1 MTQNTTEETPQ
12 EKPPHMTQDEKWL
25 AIDDYI
31 VESFLDEDPVL
42 EAAQA
47 ACDAAGLPQIQVA
60 PLQGKFLMMLARALN
75 ALKILEVGTLG
86 GYSTIWL
93 ARGLAD
99 DGHVTTLE
107 LDPQHAEV
115 AERNFEMAGLKDRI
129 TVRQGP
135 ALESMAALHAEDA
148 GPFDLVFIDADKP
161 STPDY
166 FEWAVKLSRPGSFIV
181 VDNVVREG
189 AILAAQSDNKHVKGL
204 RAFYARAA
212 ASPRVTA
219 TAFQTVGHK
228 GHDGLAIVQVT
239 HTP

>member
-1 MTQNTTEETPQ
+1 MSQSPPS
-12 EKPPHMTQDEKWL
+12 EKPPYMTQDKKWL

-31 VESFLDEDPVL
+31 VESFLEDDPAL
-42 EAAQA
+42 TAAQA
-47 ACDAAGLPQIQVA
+47 ACDAAGLPAIQVA
-60 PLQGKFLMMLARALN
+60 PLQGKLLMMLAQALQ
-75 ALKILEVGTLG
+75 AQRILEVGTLG

-93 ARGLAD
+93 ARGLAEG
-99 DGHVTTLE
+99 GHVTTLE
-107 LDPQHAEV
+107 LDPRHAEV
-115 AERNFEMAGLKDRI
+115 AERNFENAGLADRV
-129 TVRQGP
+129 TVRVGP
-135 ALESMAALHAEDA
+135 ALDSMAALHQDKA

-166 FEWAVKLSRPGSFIV
+166 FDWAVKLSRAGTLIV

-212 ASPRVTA
+212 ADPRVTA

-228 GHDGLAIVQVT
+228 GHDGLAIIQVT
-239 HTP
+239 QAP

>member
-1 MTQNTTEETPQ
+1 MSQSPPS

-31 VESFLDEDPVL
+31 VESFLEDDPAL
-42 EAAQA
+42 SAAQA
-47 ACDAAGLPQIQVA
+47 ACDAAGLPAIQVA
-60 PLQGKFLMMLARALN
+60 PLQGKLLMMLARALH
-75 ALKILEVGTLG
+75 ARKILEVGTLG

-93 ARGLAD
+93 ARGLVE

-107 LDPQHAEV
+107 LDPRHAEV
-115 AERNFEMAGLKDRI
+115 AEQNFENAGLGRQV
-129 TVRQGP
+129 TVRVGP
-135 ALESMAALHAEDA
+135 ALESMAALHRDNA

-166 FEWAVKLSRPGSFIV
+166 FDWAVKLSRVGTLIV

-212 ASPRVTA
+212 ADPRVTA

-239 HTP
+239 QTP